1 MASLKKDMDE
11 YDEVVYQA
19 QNIDK
24 PGIGEGIAM
33 GFMALGDAYGG
44 AWGGQTDFLGS
55 YLKSKREREKLARGK
70 KLTPFQ
76 YAKLKASQRKE
87 AGKLDRT
94 QTKEKQ
100 KRKNDLLSKIAQL
113 DNENSKANLR
123 IKDMNENLPDNRK
136 IPLQKPSIIRGRFL
150 KQYEDEFGPLQSPQS
165 KEQTKSPI
173 RETKPTSPLKP
184 TKPIVDLSVFSEE
197 DKEIISKSNFT
208 GSNSDIKQSLSRYKA
223 NKRLYGDT
231 ADDMV
236 PVNYS
241 ELSPKEKTKF
251 KRKTAAIFTKA
262 KVDNKKDL
270 DRYRG
275 QAGRIVKDHLK
286 PLDYWGKSRKSL
298 NDALFEFLTDKT
310 GGKILSDF
318 SLKDLYTSGN
328 KVFYKKEFKTPEGN
342 IEEINIEIEVPIL
355 GKTPFFGEAREAGR
369 KNEPGFSK
377 FNATLQSIMNLQLN
391 KLSGAAV
398 SEGEYA
404 RFKKEFGGG
413 KYTQNPATL
422 IERLKE
428 MEKAYQED
436 LDDVGRKFFS
446 FFPNEGRAQKYWNEG
461 YGKLIEDRRKSTSK
475 SNPQLFLNNLVNY
488 KIPNFKAIDRDGKEK
503 VYNPKRDIRFHRSKR
518 KSPKEILEYYD
529 FLVMKNIM
537 GSKKKAPIEK
547 TKTEQEKPW
556 YNPF

>member
-1 MASLKKDMDE
+1 MASLKDDMDE
-11 YDEVVYQA
+11 YNEVVQQA

-44 AWGGQTDFLGS
+44 AFGGQTDFLGS
-55 YLKSKREREKLARGK
+55 YLKGKKERERLARAK
-70 KLTPFQ
+70 KLTPYQF
-76 YAKLKASQRKE
+76 AKLKASQRKE
-87 AGKLDRT
+87 ADKLDRT
-94 QTKEKQ
+94 QKKEKQ

-113 DNENSKANLR
+113 DNENSRANLR
-123 IKDMNENLPDNRK
+123 IKEMNENLPDNK
-136 IPLQKPSIIRGRFL
+136 KVPLQKPSIIRDRFL
-150 KQYEDEFGPLQSPQS
+150 KQYEDEFGPLQSPQP

-173 RETKPTSPLKP
+173 RKTKPISPLKP
-184 TKPIVDLSVFSEE
+184 TKSIVDLSVFSEE
-197 DKEIISKSNFT
+197 DKEIINKSNFT
-208 GSNSDIKQSLSRYKA
+208 GSVSDIKQSLSRYKA
-223 NKRLYGDT
+223 NKKLYGND
-231 ADDMV
+231 ADEMV

-241 ELSPKEKTKF
+241 ELSPKEKRKF

-262 KVDNKKDL
+262 KADSKKDL

-275 QAGRIVKDHLK
+275 QAERIVKRHLE

-298 NDALFEFLTDKT
+298 NNALFEFLTDKT
-310 GGKILSDF
+310 GGKVLSDF

-328 KVFYKKEFKTPEGN
+328 KVFYKKEFLTPEGN
-342 IEEINIEIEVPIL
+342 IEEINIEVEVPIL
-355 GKTPFFGEAREAGR
+355 GKTPLFGEARQAAR
-369 KNEPGFSK
+369 MKEPGFSK
-377 FNATLQSIMNLQLN
+377 FNAALQSIMNLELN

-413 KYTQNPATL
+413 SYTQNPATL
-422 IERLKE
+422 IERLKK
-428 MEKAYQED
+428 MEEAYQED
-436 LDDVGRKFFS
+436 LNEVGKQFFY
-446 FFPNEGRAQKYWNEG
+446 FFPNEKRAQKYWNEG
-461 YGKLIEDRRKSTSK
+461 YGKLIENKRKSTSK
-475 SNPQLFLNNLVNY
+475 SNPQLFLDKLVNY
-488 KIPNFKAIDRDGKEK
+488 KIPNFKAVDRDGKEK
-503 VYNPKRDIRFHRSKR
+503 VYNPKRNIRFHRAKR

-547 TKTEQEKPW
+547 NQTEQEKPW